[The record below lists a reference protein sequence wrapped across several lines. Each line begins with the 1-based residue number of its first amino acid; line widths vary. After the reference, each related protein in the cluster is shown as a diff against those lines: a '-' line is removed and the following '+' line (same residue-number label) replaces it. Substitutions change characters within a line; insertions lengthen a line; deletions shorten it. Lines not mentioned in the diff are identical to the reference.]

1 MEADQVAKDE
11 LDALLQ
17 GMDMDASVY
26 GDFIIGILNNAAA
39 DAPPAEALEEVRQLI
54 SDANPATA
62 SAALDAFVA
71 SLSRLWLA
79 LVNRISASAALESQ
93 QRAAEADLALLR
105 LSATSAAPTVSSATA
120 LSKAPRLSEEEK
132 RAILAGLSERPE
144 AANDDDDDD
153 DAASGASAN
162 RARVQ
167 QQRKEDLVYRAEH
180 ENRKKAE
187 SKAAE
192 KAGKQAREAK
202 KEARTNRVKS

>member
-144 AANDDDDDD
+144 AANDDDDD
-153 DAASGASAN
+153 AASGASAN